1 MNKFIGLGRLTKDP
15 ELRSTHSGLK
25 ITSFTLAINRNFKNK
40 EGNYDADFL
49 NCQAFDKRAEFIE
62 KYFKKGNMMAITARA
77 QTRNYDDSDGKKR
90 FVTEFI
96 VEEVYFAGSNEK
108 KNDTSV
114 EVEVPQNYTSD
125 YDTAGSEVT
134 LSDEDLPFL

>member
-1 MNKFIGLGRLTKDP
+1 MNKFIGVGRLTKDP
-15 ELRSTHSGLK
+15 ELRSTQSGLK

-40 EGNYDADFL
+40 DGNYDADFL
-49 NCQAFDKRAEFIE
+49 NCQAFKNTAEFIK
-62 KYFKKGNMMAITARA
+62 KYFKKGSMMAITARA
-77 QTRNYDDSDGKKR
+77 QTRNYDDNDGKKR

-96 VEEVYFAGSNEK
+96 VEEVYFAGNNEK
-108 KNDTSV
+108 KNETSI
-114 EVEVPQNYTSD
+114 EVPQNYTSD

>member
-1 MNKFIGLGRLTKDP
+1 MNKFIGLGRLTKNP
-15 ELRSTHSGLK
+15 ELRSTQSGLK
-25 ITSFTLAINRNFKNK
+25 VASFTLAINRNFKNK
-40 EGNYDADFL
+40 EGKYDADFL
-49 NCQAFDKRAEFIE
+49 NCQAFKNTAEFIE
-62 KYFKKGNMMAITARA
+62 KYFKKGSMMAITARA
-77 QTRNYDDSDGKKR
+77 QTRNYDDNDGKKR

-108 KNDTSV
+108 KNETSI
-114 EVEVPQNYTSD
+114 EVPQNYTSD

>member
-15 ELRSTHSGLK
+15 ELRSIQSGLK

-40 EGNYDADFL
+40 EGKYDADFL
-49 NCQAFDKRAEFIE
+49 NCQAFKNTAEFIE
-62 KYFKKGNMMAITARA
+62 KYFKKGSMMAITARA
-77 QTRNYDDSDGKKR
+77 QTRNYDDNDGKKR

-96 VEEVYFAGSNEK
+96 VEEVYFTGNNEK
-108 KNDTSV
+108 KNETSI
-114 EVEVPQNYTSD
+114 EVPQNYTSD
-125 YDTAGSEVT
+125 YDTAESEVT

>member
-15 ELRSTHSGLK
+15 ELRSTQSGLK

-40 EGNYDADFL
+40 DGNYDADFL

-62 KYFKKGNMMAITARA
+62 KYFKKGSMMAITARA

-108 KNDTSV
+108 KNETSI
-114 EVEVPQNYTSD
+114 EVPQNYTSD

>member
-15 ELRSTHSGLK
+15 ELRSTQSGLK

-40 EGNYDADFL
+40 EGKYDADFL
-49 NCQAFDKRAEFIE
+49 NCQAFKNTAEFIE
-62 KYFKKGNMMAITARA
+62 KYFKKGSMMAITARA
-77 QTRNYDDSDGKKR
+77 QTRNYDDNDGKKR

-96 VEEVYFAGSNEK
+96 VEEVYFIGNNEN
-108 KNDTSV
+108 KNETSI
-114 EVEVPQNYTSD
+114 EVPQNYTSD
-125 YDTAGSEVT
+125 YDTAESEVT

>member
-15 ELRSTHSGLK
+15 ELRSTQSGLK
-25 ITSFTLAINRNFKNK
+25 VASFTLAINRNFKNK
-40 EGNYDADFL
+40 EGKYDADFL
-49 NCQAFDKRAEFIE
+49 NCQTFDKRAEFIE
-62 KYFKKGNMMAITARA
+62 KYFKKGSMMAITARA

-125 YDTAGSEVT
+125 YDTTGSEVT

>member
-1 MNKFIGLGRLTKDP
+1 MNKFIGLGRLIKDP
-15 ELRSTHSGLK
+15 ELRSTQSGLK
-25 ITSFTLAINRNFKNK
+25 VASFTLAINRNFKNK
-40 EGNYDADFL
+40 EGKYDADFL
-49 NCQAFDKRAEFIE
+49 NCQAFKNTAEFIE
-62 KYFKKGNMMAITARA
+62 KYFKKGSMMAITARA
-77 QTRNYDDSDGKKR
+77 QTRNYDDNDGKKR

-108 KNDTSV
+108 KNETSI
-114 EVEVPQNYTSD
+114 EVQQNYTSD

>member
-15 ELRSTHSGLK
+15 ELRSTQSGLK

-40 EGNYDADFL
+40 DGNYDADFL
-49 NCQAFDKRAEFIE
+49 NCQAFKNTAEFIK
-62 KYFKKGNMMAITARA
+62 KYFKKGSMMAITARA
-77 QTRNYDDSDGKKR
+77 QTRNYDDNDGKKR

-96 VEEVYFAGSNEK
+96 VEEAYFAGSNEK
-108 KNDTSV
+108 KNETSI
-114 EVEVPQNYTSD
+114 EVPQNYTSD

>member
-15 ELRSTHSGLK
+15 ELRSTQSGLK

-77 QTRNYDDSDGKKR
+77 QTRNYDDNDGKKR

-114 EVEVPQNYTSD
+114 EVPQNYTSD

>member
-15 ELRSTHSGLK
+15 ELRSTQSGLK

-40 EGNYDADFL
+40 EGKYDADFL
-49 NCQAFDKRAEFIE
+49 NCQAFKNTAEFIE
-62 KYFKKGNMMAITARA
+62 KYFKKGSMMAITARA
-77 QTRNYDDSDGKKR
+77 QTRNYDDNDGKKR

-96 VEEVYFAGSNEK
+96 VEEVYFAGNNEK
-108 KNDTSV
+108 KNETSI
-114 EVEVPQNYTSD
+114 EVPQNYTSD

>member
-1 MNKFIGLGRLTKDP
+1 MNKFIGLGRLTKNP
-15 ELRSTHSGLK
+15 ELRSTQNGLK
-25 ITSFTLAINRNFKNK
+25 VASFTLAINRNFKNK
-40 EGNYDADFL
+40 EGKYDADFL
-49 NCQAFDKRAEFIE
+49 NCQAFKNTAEFIE
-62 KYFKKGNMMAITARA
+62 KYFKKGSMMAITARV
-77 QTRNYDDSDGKKR
+77 QTRNYDDNDGKKR

-108 KNDTSV
+108 KNETSI
-114 EVEVPQNYTSD
+114 EVPQNYTSD

>member
-1 MNKFIGLGRLTKDP
+1 MNKFIGLGRLTKEP
-15 ELRSTHSGLK
+15 ELRSTQSGLK

-40 EGNYDADFL
+40 EGKYDADFL
-49 NCQAFDKRAEFIE
+49 NCQAFKNTAEFIE
-62 KYFKKGNMMAITARA
+62 KYFKKGSMMAITARA
-77 QTRNYDDSDGKKR
+77 QTRNYDDNDGKKR

-108 KNDTSV
+108 KNETSI
-114 EVEVPQNYTSD
+114 EVPQNYTSD

>member
-15 ELRSTHSGLK
+15 ELRSTQSGLK

-40 EGNYDADFL
+40 DGNYDADFL
-49 NCQAFDKRAEFIE
+49 NCQAFKNTAEFIE
-62 KYFKKGNMMAITARA
+62 KYFKKGSMMAITARA
-77 QTRNYDDSDGKKR
+77 QTRNYDDNDGKKR

-108 KNDTSV
+108 KNETSI
-114 EVEVPQNYTSD
+114 EVQQNYTSD

>member
-15 ELRSTHSGLK
+15 ELRSTQSGLK

-77 QTRNYDDSDGKKR
+77 QTRSYDDSDGKKR

-108 KNDTSV
+108 KNETSI
-114 EVEVPQNYTSD
+114 EVPQNYTSD

>member
-15 ELRSTHSGLK
+15 ELRSTQSGLK

-40 EGNYDADFL
+40 DGNYDTDFL
-49 NCQAFDKRAEFIE
+49 NCQAFKNTAEFIE

-77 QTRNYDDSDGKKR
+77 QTRSYDDSDGKKR

-125 YDTAGSEVT
+125 YDTAGSEVI

>member
-15 ELRSTHSGLK
+15 ELRSTQSGLK

-40 EGNYDADFL
+40 EGKYDADFL
-49 NCQAFDKRAEFIE
+49 NCQAFKNTAEFIE
-62 KYFKKGNMMAITARA
+62 KYFKKGSMMAITARA

-96 VEEVYFAGSNEK
+96 VEEVYFAGNNEK
-108 KNDTSV
+108 KNETSI
-114 EVEVPQNYTSD
+114 EVPQNYTSD

>member
-15 ELRSTHSGLK
+15 ELRSTQSGLK

-40 EGNYDADFL
+40 DGNYDADFL
-49 NCQAFDKRAEFIE
+49 NCQAFKSTAEFIE
-62 KYFKKGNMMAITARA
+62 KYFKKGSMMAITARA

-125 YDTAGSEVT
+125 YDTTGSEVT

>member
-15 ELRSTHSGLK
+15 ELRSTQSGLK

-40 EGNYDADFL
+40 DGNYDADFL

-108 KNDTSV
+108 KNETSI
-114 EVEVPQNYTSD
+114 EVPQNYTSD

>member
-15 ELRSTHSGLK
+15 ELRSTQSGLK
-25 ITSFTLAINRNFKNK
+25 VASFTLAINRNFKNK
-40 EGNYDADFL
+40 ESKYDADFL

-77 QTRNYDDSDGKKR
+77 QTRSYDDSDGKKR

-108 KNDTSV
+108 KNETSI
-114 EVEVPQNYTSD
+114 EVPQNYTSD

>member
-15 ELRSTHSGLK
+15 ELRSTQSGLK

-40 EGNYDADFL
+40 DGNYDADFL
-49 NCQAFDKRAEFIE
+49 NCQAFKNTAEFIE
-62 KYFKKGNMMAITARA
+62 KYFKKGSMMAITARA
-77 QTRNYDDSDGKKR
+77 QTRNYDDNDGKKR

-108 KNDTSV
+108 KNETSI
-114 EVEVPQNYTSD
+114 EVPQNYTSN

>member
-15 ELRSTHSGLK
+15 ELRSTQSGLK

-108 KNDTSV
+108 KNETSI
-114 EVEVPQNYTSD
+114 EVPQNYTSD

>member
-15 ELRSTHSGLK
+15 ELRSTQSGLK
-25 ITSFTLAINRNFKNK
+25 VASFTLAINRNFKNK
-40 EGNYDADFL
+40 EGKYDADFL
-49 NCQAFDKRAEFIE
+49 NCQAFKNTAEFIE
-62 KYFKKGNMMAITARA
+62 KYFKKGSMMAITARA
-77 QTRNYDDSDGKKR
+77 QTRNYDDNDGKKR

-108 KNDTSV
+108 KNETSI
-114 EVEVPQNYTSD
+114 EVQQNYTSD

>member
-15 ELRSTHSGLK
+15 ELRSTQSGLK

-40 EGNYDADFL
+40 DGNYDADFL
-49 NCQAFDKRAEFIE
+49 NCQAFKNTAEFIK
-62 KYFKKGNMMAITARA
+62 KYFKKGSMMAITARA
-77 QTRNYDDSDGKKR
+77 QTRNYDDNDGKKR

-108 KNDTSV
+108 KNETSI
-114 EVEVPQNYTSD
+114 EVQQNYTSD

>member
-15 ELRSTHSGLK
+15 ELRSTQSGLK

-40 EGNYDADFL
+40 YGNYDADFL
-49 NCQAFDKRAEFIE
+49 NCQAFKNTAEFIE
-62 KYFKKGNMMAITARA
+62 KYFKKGSMMAITARA
-77 QTRNYDDSDGKKR
+77 QTRNYDDNDGKKR

-108 KNDTSV
+108 KNETSI
-114 EVEVPQNYTSD
+114 EVQQNYTSD

>member
-15 ELRSTHSGLK
+15 ELRSTQSGLK

-40 EGNYDADFL
+40 EGKYDADFL
-49 NCQAFDKRAEFIE
+49 NCQAFKNTAEFIE
-62 KYFKKGNMMAITARA
+62 KYFKKGSMMAITARA
-77 QTRNYDDSDGKKR
+77 QTRNYDDNDGKKR

-96 VEEVYFAGSNEK
+96 VEEVYFTGNNEK
-108 KNDTSV
+108 KNETSI
-114 EVEVPQNYTSD
+114 EVPQNYTSD
-125 YDTAGSEVT
+125 YDTAESEVT

>member
-15 ELRSTHSGLK
+15 ELRSTQSGLK

-40 EGNYDADFL
+40 DGNYDADFL
-49 NCQAFDKRAEFIE
+49 NCQAFKNTAEFIE
-62 KYFKKGNMMAITARA
+62 KYFKKGSMIAITARA
-77 QTRNYDDSDGKKR
+77 QTRNYDDNDGKKR

-108 KNDTSV
+108 KNETSI
-114 EVEVPQNYTSD
+114 EVPQNYTSN

>member
-15 ELRSTHSGLK
+15 ELRSTQSGLK

-77 QTRNYDDSDGKKR
+77 QTRNYDDNDGKKR

-108 KNDTSV
+108 KNETSI
-114 EVEVPQNYTSD
+114 EVPQNYTSD

>member
-15 ELRSTHSGLK
+15 ELRSTQSGLK

-40 EGNYDADFL
+40 EGKYDTDFL
-49 NCQAFDKRAEFIE
+49 NCQAFKNTAEFIE
-62 KYFKKGNMMAITARA
+62 KYFKKGSMMAITARA
-77 QTRNYDDSDGKKR
+77 QTRNYDDNDGKKR

-108 KNDTSV
+108 KNETSI
-114 EVEVPQNYTSD
+114 EVPQNYTSD

>member
-15 ELRSTHSGLK
+15 ELRSTQSGLK
-25 ITSFTLAINRNFKNK
+25 VASFTLAINRNFKNK
-40 EGNYDADFL
+40 EGKYDADFL
-49 NCQAFDKRAEFIE
+49 NCQAFNKRAEFIE

-77 QTRNYDDSDGKKR
+77 QTRSYDDSDGKKR

-108 KNDTSV
+108 KNETSI
-114 EVEVPQNYTSD
+114 EVPQNYTSD

>member
-15 ELRSTHSGLK
+15 ELRSTQSGLK

-40 EGNYDADFL
+40 ESKYDADFL

-77 QTRNYDDSDGKKR
+77 QTRNYDDNDGKKR

-108 KNDTSV
+108 KNETSI
-114 EVEVPQNYTSD
+114 EVPQNYTSD

>member
-1 MNKFIGLGRLTKDP
+1 MNKFIGLGRLTKNP
-15 ELRSTHSGLK
+15 ELRSTKSGLK
-25 ITSFTLAINRNFKNK
+25 VASFTLAINRNFKNK
-40 EGNYDADFL
+40 EGKYDADFL
-49 NCQAFDKRAEFIE
+49 NCQAFKNTAEFIE
-62 KYFKKGNMMAITARA
+62 KYFKKGSMMAITARA
-77 QTRNYDDSDGKKR
+77 QTRNYDDNDGKKR

-108 KNDTSV
+108 KNETSI
-114 EVEVPQNYTSD
+114 EVPQNYTSD

>member
-1 MNKFIGLGRLTKDP
+1 
-15 ELRSTHSGLK
+15 
-25 ITSFTLAINRNFKNK
+25 
-40 EGNYDADFL
+40 
-49 NCQAFDKRAEFIE
+49 
-62 KYFKKGNMMAITARA
+62 MAITARA

-125 YDTAGSEVT
+125 YDTTGSEVT

>member
-15 ELRSTHSGLK
+15 ELRSTQSGLK
-25 ITSFTLAINRNFKNK
+25 VASFTLAINRNFKNK
-40 EGNYDADFL
+40 EGKYDADFL
-49 NCQAFDKRAEFIE
+49 NCQVFDKRAEFIE

-125 YDTAGSEVT
+125 YDTTGSEVT
-134 LSDEDLPFL
+134 LSDEDLPLL

>member
-15 ELRSTHSGLK
+15 ELRSTQSGLK

-40 EGNYDADFL
+40 DGNYDADFL

-62 KYFKKGNMMAITARA
+62 KYFKKGSMMAITARA
-77 QTRNYDDSDGKKR
+77 QTRNYDDNDGKKR

-96 VEEVYFAGSNEK
+96 VEEVYFAGNNEK
-108 KNDTSV
+108 KNETSIV
-114 EVEVPQNYTSD
+114 VPQNYTSD

>member
-15 ELRSTHSGLK
+15 ELRSTQSGLK
-25 ITSFTLAINRNFKNK
+25 VTSFTLAINRNFKNK
-40 EGNYDADFL
+40 EGKYDADFL
-49 NCQAFDKRAEFIE
+49 NCQAFKNTAEFIE
-62 KYFKKGNMMAITARA
+62 KYFKKGSMMAITARA
-77 QTRNYDDSDGKKR
+77 QTRNYDDNDGKKR

-108 KNDTSV
+108 KNETSI
-114 EVEVPQNYTSD
+114 EVPQNYTSD